1 MKYFGNLLKN
11 LDRQILAL
19 IGVLAVISVVMIA
32 SVSWTGE
39 FQIRRDMIV
48 QTTAYLLGLGAV
60 FFLVFIDYKAYCP
73 YEKQLY
79 IGSLLFLLLVYVPGL
94 GHEQYSALSW
104 IKIPGIPTTIQPSE
118 FVKISF
124 VLLMAMFLSRNRNNL
139 SDLKGVAMA
148 FLYGA
153 PFILIVLKEDL
164 GSAIVFGAIWISMVF
179 YAGIDYKLFA
189 KCAGAVALMMP
200 IVFLF
205 MADHQK
211 MRIVAFLHPDDLT
224 IEATRQVFYSKVAI
238 GSGGFFGKGLFQ
250 GVQKQLEFIPV
261 AKSDFIFAVVCE
273 ELGMLGACILIIL
286 FSVLLLRFARVA
298 RDAIDLYGAL
308 IAVGFVGMFGFQ
320 IFENIA
326 MTMGIM
332 PVTGITLPFISY
344 GGSSTLACMM
354 ATGLALSVGM
364 RSKQINF

>member
-1 MKYFGNLLKN
+1 MKYFGELLKN
-11 LDRQILAL
+11 LDKQIPL
-19 IGVLAVISVVMIA
+19 IIGILAVISIVMIT
-32 SVSWTGE
+32 SVSWSGSFE
-39 FQIRRDMIV
+39 IRRDMMV
-48 QTTAYLLGLGAV
+48 QTASYVIGIIMILVLL
-60 FFLVFIDYKAYCP
+60 FIDYKAYIP
-73 YEKQLY
+73 YEKYLY
-79 IGSLLFLLLVYVPGL
+79 AGSILFLLLVYVPGL
-94 GHEQYSALSW
+94 GHEQFGALSW
-104 IKIPGIPTTIQPSE
+104 IKLPGLPTTIQPSE

-124 VLLMAMFLSRNRNNL
+124 VLLMAMFLSRNRDSL
-139 SDLKGVAMA
+139 TDMKGVLRA

-164 GSAIVFGAIWISMVF
+164 GSAIVFGAIWVAMIF

-189 KCAGAVALMMP
+189 KCAAGVALMLP
-200 IVFLF
+200 IIFLF

-211 MRIVAFLHPDDLT
+211 MRIVAFLNPDDLT
-224 IEATRQVFYSKVAI
+224 IEATRQVYYSKVAI

-273 ELGMLGACILIIL
+273 ELGMLGAVILIGL
-286 FSVLLLRFARVA
+286 FLLLLLRFARIA

-354 ATGLALSVGM
+354 AVGLMLSVGI